1 MSLDAAWALRWIEL
15 AAADVAEQRDYLVDL
30 DRAIGDGDHGENMD
44 RGFRAAVEALSEAQP
59 GSVAEVLKTV
69 AKTLMSTVGGAAGPL
84 YGTAF
89 LRASKAAG
97 GGDLDG
103 VGVAAVIEGALSGIQ
118 ARGKATTGEKTM
130 VDAWTPALETARAVA
145 EAGGDAGVVLEA
157 AATAAEAGAAAT
169 EPLRATKGRASYL
182 GERSIGHLDPGA
194 VSTSLIL
201 RAAVRARRMHKDA
214 AFLKSVLVPGGSVP
228 AEEICQVL
236 AQDEPFAPLF
246 ANTALFAAAQ
256 AGAEIRFVT
265 NDLTLS
271 DGMRMFAPT
280 GSAEE
285 SNTGLCVL
293 AAHEKY
299 DILITGDLS
308 QNEEYRL
315 LSQNEL
321 RGIELL
327 VAGHHGAAT
336 STSDALLA
344 QTGARTVI
352 LSVGADNS
360 YGHPAAQTLARIQ
373 NAGAAIYRT
382 DEMGTIVIRGGN

>member
-44 RGFRAAVEALSEAQP
+44 RGFKAAVEALEQAQP

-97 GGDLDG
+97 DGDLDG
-103 VGVAAVIEGALSGIQ
+103 AGVAAVIAGALDGIQ

-130 VDAWTPALETARAVA
+130 VDAWTPALEAARAAA
-145 EAGGDAGVVLEA
+145 ESGSDPAAVLEA

-201 RAAVRARRMHKDA
+201 RAAVRA
-214 AFLKSVLVPGGSVP
+214 
-228 AEEICQVL
+228 
-236 AQDEPFAPLF
+236 
-246 ANTALFAAAQ
+246 
-256 AGAEIRFVT
+256 AGE
-265 NDLTLS
+265 
-271 DGMRMFAPT
+271 
-280 GSAEE
+280 
-285 SNTGLCVL
+285 
-293 AAHEKY
+293 
-299 DILITGDLS
+299 
-308 QNEEYRL
+308 
-315 LSQNEL
+315 
-321 RGIELL
+321 
-327 VAGHHGAAT
+327 
-336 STSDALLA
+336 
-344 QTGARTVI
+344 
-352 LSVGADNS
+352 
-360 YGHPAAQTLARIQ
+360 
-373 NAGAAIYRT
+373 AGAA
-382 DEMGTIVIRGGN
+382 